1 VKLISTEKEKVQ
13 LRVEANKAKEMTKA
27 ALQEL
32 LIAREELNK
41 AQEKLAAYEGNV
53 QTAFNGQLNGGAN
66 QR

>member
-1 VKLISTEKEKVQ
+1 MRRNVHP
-13 LRVEANKAKEMTKA
+13 VER
-27 ALQEL
+27 
-32 LIAREELNK
+32 IAENREELDSAQAVCRANDRRGVNVVGK